1 MSTLW
6 TPDGERPVS
15 ADERAQAE
23 ALAKEMAE
31 VRDEL
36 ARTPAA
42 VIVANHVMGF
52 YELAAIH
59 LSQQPPNFPEAT
71 VAIDAMRAVVE
82 KLPGR
87 LGENEQVLRDA
98 LSQLQLAFVQLKER
112 AESVAEAADDA
123 GIDIDPAVE
132 DPVTED
138 PVTDD

>member
-1 MSTLW
+1 
-6 TPDGERPVS
+6 
-15 ADERAQAE
+15 
-23 ALAKEMAE
+23 
-31 VRDEL
+31 
-36 ARTPAA
+36 
-42 VIVANHVMGF
+42 
-52 YELAAIH
+52 
-59 LSQQPPNFPEAT
+59 
-71 VAIDAMRAVVE
+71 MRAVVE